1 MAKIVAV
8 SNTPMAPTGYGTQI
22 AQLGL
27 RALAAG
33 HDFSVAANYG
43 APVNME
49 WNGIKI
55 YAEGLLKYANDS
67 GPENIALAAR
77 DGGFGLTLFDVW
89 TGVADGWHE
98 LPLVCWVPVDHSP
111 VPRRVAEWCLKG
123 GNKYIVAM
131 SKNGERLLLQAGV
144 PRDRLTY
151 IPHAI
156 DRSIWNADVQPAR
169 DLLRVPEDA
178 HLTIITAM
186 NKGKRKSFPEMLHA
200 WTMFAVS
207 REDAYLYL
215 HTDKWGHMDGINLIP
230 LLKALGAP
238 EERIRWVNS
247 VQMRAGV
254 PAEMVARLMR
264 SADVLLLASRSEGF
278 GLPVIEAQAV
288 GTPVIVS
295 NHTAQPELV
304 RDHGHIVEGQ
314 IHWEDFH
321 ESFAF
326 IPNVLEILEALTLN
340 YIATQAGEIDRARL
354 AATMDEYDADK
365 VYAEKWEPL
374 FQSIQSGKIRLGV
387 PTPEPQPVNRAARR
401 AKK

>member
-111 VPRRVAEWCLKG
+111 VPRRVAEWCIKG

-156 DRSIWNADVQPAR
+156 DRSIWNADVQPVR

-200 WTMFAVS
+200 WTMFAAS

-230 LLKALGAP
+230 LLKALNAP
-238 EERIRWVNS
+238 EARIRWVNS
-247 VQMRAGV
+247 TQMRAGV
-254 PAEMVARLMR
+254 PAETVARLMR
-264 SADVLLLASRSEGF
+264 SSDVLLLASRSEGF

-288 GTPVIVS
+288 GTPVIVTD
-295 NHTAQPELV
+295 HTAQPELV
-304 RDHGHIVEGQ
+304 RLYGQ
-314 IHWEDFH
+314 VVDGQLHWEDFH
-321 ESFAF
+321 EAF
-326 IPNVLEILEALTLN
+326 SKIPNVLSIFDALESNYRLTKSGSVN
-340 YIATQAGEIDRARL
+340 RQTL
-354 AATMDEYDADK
+354 AATMEEYDADK

-374 FQSIQSGKIRLGV
+374 FQSIQSGKIKLGV
-387 PTPEPQPVNRAARR
+387 GQTEIANRAQRR

>member
-1 MAKIVAV
+1 MAKIVMV
-8 SNTPMAPTGYGTQI
+8 TNNIIAPTGYATQGL
-22 AQLGL
+22 QLGL

-49 WNGIKI
+49 SHGIKI

-77 DGGFGLTLFDVW
+77 EPGAFGMTLCDVW
-89 TGVADGWHE
+89 TLVADAWHE

-111 VPRRVAEWCLKG
+111 VPRRVAEWCIKG

-151 IPHAI
+151 IPHTI
-156 DRSIWNADVQPAR
+156 DRSIWNVDVQPMR
-169 DLLRVPEDA
+169 ETLRVPEDA

-200 WTMFAVS
+200 WTMFAAIHK
-207 REDAYLYL
+207 DAYLYL

-238 EERIRWVNS
+238 EDRIRWVNS
-247 VQMRAGV
+247 IQMRAGV
-254 PAEMVARLMR
+254 PAETLARLTR

-278 GLPVIEAQAV
+278 GVPVIEAQAV

-304 RDHGHIVEGQ
+304 RDYGRIVKGQ

-321 ESFAF
+321 ESFSI
-326 IPNVLEILEALTLN
+326 IPNVGEIYQALEAN
-340 YIATQAGEIDRARL
+340 YADTKAGTVDRARL

-387 PTPEPQPVNRAARR
+387 GQTEIANRAQRR

>member
-111 VPRRVAEWCLKG
+111 VPRRVAEWCIKG

-156 DRSIWNADVQPAR
+156 DRSIWNADVQPVR

-200 WTMFAVS
+200 WTTFAVS

-238 EERIRWVNS
+238 EDRIRWVNS

-278 GLPVIEAQAV
+278 GLPVIEAQSV
-288 GTPVIVS
+288 GTPCIVS

-304 RDHGHIVEGQ
+304 RDYGRIVKGQ

-326 IPNVLEILEALTLN
+326 IPNVGEIYQALEAN
-340 YIATQAGEIDRARL
+340 YADTKAGTVDRARL

-374 FQSIQSGKIRLGV
+374 FQSIESGKIRLGV
-387 PTPEPQPVNRAARR
+387 PAPEPQPVNRAARR